1 MKRFVVIAIFLPFL
15 LAALV
20 LTEDEL
26 QLRIKEVAKTLRC
39 AVCQSE
45 SVWDSN
51 AELALQ
57 MREIIRERV
66 IQGESPAEIRAYFQS
81 RYGDFILLQPQ
92 KRGMNWLLWGGPFLL
107 LFSGGA
113 ILFRYLKQAAAEPV
127 LEQSGDPI
135 LLDPKSRERIDQAMK
150 SWNG

>member
-113 ILFRYLKQAAAEPV
+113 ILFRYLKQATAEPV